1 MTILI
6 TGGTGLVG
14 TRLLRRLV
22 DAGIDCRAIVRP
34 GKELPAGVT
43 AVEGDLLD
51 PATLPKAVD
60 GVSAVIHLAA
70 VLRTPDPAQIH
81 AVNVEGTQNLIDA
94 VRTHAP
100 DARVIMASTNLVYDA
115 DLPRPAR
122 EDDPTSPTMPYPA
135 SKVVAERALRE
146 SGLTWSILRFSFV
159 YGDGDGHLQS
169 APGLLGSWNWHPA
182 QTMSLIHHRDI
193 ASAVQ
198 LALTGAMDGHV
209 VNLADDAPASV
220 YEIARVVGAD
230 YPESAA
236 PLTNPWNGHVDGGL
250 ARELGFVPA
259 VRSLYQA
266 AAEGAL

>member
-22 DAGIDCRAIVRP
+22 DAGIDCRAMVRP

-43 AVEGDLLD
+43 PVEGDLLA
-51 PATLPKAVD
+51 PETLPAAVE
-60 GVSAVIHLAA
+60 GVSAIIHLAA
-70 VLRTPDPAQIH
+70 VLRTPDPDQIQQ
-81 AVNVEGTQNLIDA
+81 VNVTGTQNLIAA
-94 VRTHAP
+94 VKAHAP
-100 DARVIMASTNLVYDA
+100 GARIIMASTNLVYDA

-122 EDDPTSPTMPYPA
+122 EHDSTNPQMPYPA
-135 SKVVAERALRE
+135 SKVVAEQALRE

-159 YGDGDGHLQS
+159 YGDGDGHLQA
-169 APGLLGSWNWHPA
+169 APGLLGSWGWHPA
-182 QTMSLIHHRDI
+182 ATMSLIHHRDI
-193 ASAVQ
+193 ATAMQ
-198 LALTGAMDGHV
+198 LALTGALDGRV
-209 VNLADDAPASV
+209 VNLSDDAPTTV

-230 YPESAA
+230 YPESAE

-250 ARELGFVPA
+250 ARELGFTPI

-266 AAEGAL
+266 AAEGTL